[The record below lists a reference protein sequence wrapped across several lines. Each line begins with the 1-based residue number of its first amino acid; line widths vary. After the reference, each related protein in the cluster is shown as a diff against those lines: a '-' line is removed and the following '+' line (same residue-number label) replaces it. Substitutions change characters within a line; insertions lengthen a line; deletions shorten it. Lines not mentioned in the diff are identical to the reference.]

1 MTKFLQLLVGGVALG
16 SIYAL
21 VTLGFVV
28 IYRASGV
35 INFAQGSFA
44 LLGGYF
50 VFNLHVTWGVEFYL
64 SFLIA
69 VLAVAFLG
77 VVIER
82 VILRYMIGKPVYALI
97 MITIGLFIAI
107 QQVVATIWPDE
118 SNPIDAP
125 WGQKTVDVGDVV
137 ILVRNIWTVGF
148 AIVAFLAFFLFF
160 RYTKYG
166 VGMRATALDQE
177 AAAAQGISVSRIFAL
192 SWAISGA
199 VAAIA
204 GVLLAAEPSGAR
216 GSISLIALT
225 AFPALILGGLESPGG
240 AVIGG
245 LVIGIA
251 QTMTAGYLTQE
262 FLGSGFD
269 IVMPYIVMVLVLLV
283 RPYGLFGSRE
293 VQRV

>member
-1 MTKFLQLLVGGVALG
+1 VTKFLQLLVGGVALG

-28 IYRASGV
+28 IYRASGL
-35 INFAQGSFA
+35 INFAEGSFA

-50 VFNLHVTWGVEFYL
+50 VFNLHVTWGLDFYL
-64 SFLIA
+64 SLVIA
-69 VLAVAFLG
+69 VIAVAFVG

-97 MITIGLFIAI
+97 MITIGLFIFI
-107 QQVVATIWPDE
+107 QQLVATIWPGE
-118 SNPIDAP
+118 SNPIDSP
-125 WGQKTVDVGDVV
+125 WGQKTVHVGDVV
-137 ILVRNIWTVGF
+137 ILVRNIWTLGF
-148 AIVAFLAFFLFF
+148 AVVAFLAFFLFF

-251 QTMTAGYLTQE
+251 QTMTAGYLTQD

-269 IVMPYIVMVLVLLV
+269 QVMPYLVMVLVLLI

>member
-28 IYRASGV
+28 IYRASGL
-35 INFAQGSFA
+35 INFAEGSFA

-50 VFNLHVTWGVEFYL
+50 VFNLHVTWGLDFYL
-64 SFLIA
+64 SLVIA
-69 VLAVAFLG
+69 VIAVAFVG

-97 MITIGLFIAI
+97 MITIGLFIFI
-107 QQVVATIWPDE
+107 QQLVATIWPGE
-118 SNPIDAP
+118 SNPIDSP
-125 WGQKTVDVGDVV
+125 WGQKTVHVGDVV
-137 ILVRNIWTVGF
+137 ILVRNIWTLGF
-148 AIVAFLAFFLFF
+148 AVVAFLAFFLFF

-251 QTMTAGYLTQE
+251 QTMTAGYLTQD

-269 IVMPYIVMVLVLLV
+269 QVMPYLVMVLVLLI